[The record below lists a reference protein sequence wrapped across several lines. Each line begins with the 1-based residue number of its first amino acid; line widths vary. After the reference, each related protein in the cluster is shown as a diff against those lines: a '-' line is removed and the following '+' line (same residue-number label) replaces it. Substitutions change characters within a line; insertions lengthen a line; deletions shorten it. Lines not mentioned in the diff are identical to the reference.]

1 MMKKKK
7 LLLLILELLGVAAVV
22 FGVFFFQKRAADQD
36 ASLVSAEDAA
46 RRYRPSITYQG
57 KDYPL
62 KRNMSSLLLI
72 GTDNYAEDSKQYSG
86 LPYNFNLADFL
97 IILVFDHSAKTVTPF
112 QICRDAMC
120 DVKTTSGRIERMQI
134 TLAHTYGSGKE
145 DSCDNTR
152 LAAENL
158 LYGVPID
165 SFLGFTMDVV
175 PAANDL
181 VGGVTVILEQDVPVL
196 GESFKK
202 GATVTLR
209 GEQALRFV
217 RYRDTSLLDDNLR
230 RMARHRQYITA
241 FTEQARDLAAK
252 DPDFTMR
259 AFRAVEKF
267 LCTDLTVDNISR
279 MLENLNAYEVLPAV
293 TPEGIYQEGEP
304 FPEFIV
310 DDHSLWECVHSV
322 FCA

>member
-1 MMKKKK
+1 MKKTK
-7 LLLLILELLGVAAVV
+7 LLLLVLELLGVAAIVL
-22 FGVFFFQKRAADQD
+22 GVFFFQKRAENQD
-36 ASLVSAEDAA
+36 AGLVSPEEAA

-57 KDYPL
+57 VDYPL

-72 GTDNYAEDSKQYSG
+72 GTDNFVDDKKQFEG

-97 IILVFDHSAKTVTPF
+97 VILVFDHSAKTVTPF
-112 QICRDAMC
+112 QICRDTMC
-120 DVKTTSGRIERMQI
+120 DVKTTSGRVERMQI
-134 TLAHTYGSGKE
+134 TLSHSYGSGKE
-145 DSCDNTR
+145 DSCENTR

-158 LYGVPID
+158 MYGTPIN

-181 VGGVTVILEQDVPVL
+181 VGGVTVTLEHDIPVL
-196 GESFKK
+196 GKSFKK
-202 GATVTLR
+202 GETVTLR

-267 LCTDLTVDNISR
+267 LCTDLTVDNISK
-279 MLENLNAYEVLPAV
+279 MLENLNEYEVLPAV
-293 TPEGIYQEGEP
+293 TPDGVYQEGEP
-304 FPEFIV
+304 FPEYIV

>member
-7 LLLLILELLGVAAVV
+7 LLLLVLELLGVAAIALGVV
-22 FGVFFFQKRAADQD
+22 FFQKRAADQD
-36 ASLVSAEDAA
+36 ASLVSAEDTA
-46 RRYRPSITYQG
+46 RRYRPSITYQE

-72 GTDNYAEDSKQYSG
+72 GTDNFVDDSKQYEG

-112 QICRDAMC
+112 QICRDSMC
-120 DVKTTSGRIERMQI
+120 DVKTTSGKIERMQI

-145 DSCDNTR
+145 DSCENTR

-165 SFLGFTMDVV
+165 SFLGFTMDAV

-181 VGGVTVILEQDVPVL
+181 VGGVTLTLEDNIPEL
-196 GESFKK
+196 GENYVK
-202 GATVTLR
+202 GATITLH
-209 GEQALRFV
+209 GSEALRFV
-217 RYRDTSLLDDNLR
+217 RYRNTSLLDDNLR
-230 RMARHRQYITA
+230 RMSHHRLYITA
-241 FTEQARDLAAK
+241 FTGQAKDLAAK

-279 MLENLNAYEVLPAV
+279 MLENLNEYEVLPAV
-293 TPEGIYQEGEP
+293 APTGVYQEGEQ
-304 FPEFIV
+304 FPEYIL